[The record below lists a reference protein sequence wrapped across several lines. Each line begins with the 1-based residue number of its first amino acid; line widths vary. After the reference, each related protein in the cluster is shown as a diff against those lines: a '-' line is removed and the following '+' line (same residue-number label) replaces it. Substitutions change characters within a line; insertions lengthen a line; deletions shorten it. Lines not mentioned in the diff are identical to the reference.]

1 MTCKED
7 ISTNKNET
15 ISASITNNQSSIS
28 TDRGG
33 VAVAEGVEADAAG
46 VVAGVLHAAL
56 HERRRRGQLALHLRL
71 LVHPR
76 REGPNGL
83 RLPLLREI
91 PAPAHAHFW

>member
-1 MTCKED
+1 MLA
-7 ISTNKNET
+7 IRY
-15 ISASITNNQSSIS
+15 
-28 TDRGG
+28 RGG

-91 PAPAHAHFW
+91 PAPGPARSTDRHQTPRKR

>member
-1 MTCKED
+1 MVVMLA
-7 ISTNKNET
+7 IRY
-15 ISASITNNQSSIS
+15 
-28 TDRGG
+28 RGG
-33 VAVAEGVEADAAG
+33 VAVAEGVEADA
-46 VVAGVLHAAL
+46 AGVLHAAL

>member
-7 ISTNKNET
+7 ISINKNET
-15 ISASITNNQSSIS
+15 ISASITNNQGSIS
-28 TDRGG
+28 ADRGG
-33 VAVAEGVEADAAG
+33 VAVAEGVEADA
-46 VVAGVLHAAL
+46 AGVLHAAL

>member
-7 ISTNKNET
+7 ISINKNET
-15 ISASITNNQSSIS
+15 ISASITNNQGKIS
-28 TDRGG
+28 ADRGG

-46 VVAGVLHAAL
+46 VFAGVLHAAL

-83 RLPLLREI
+83 RLPLLRKV
-91 PAPAHAHFW
+91 PAHAHFW